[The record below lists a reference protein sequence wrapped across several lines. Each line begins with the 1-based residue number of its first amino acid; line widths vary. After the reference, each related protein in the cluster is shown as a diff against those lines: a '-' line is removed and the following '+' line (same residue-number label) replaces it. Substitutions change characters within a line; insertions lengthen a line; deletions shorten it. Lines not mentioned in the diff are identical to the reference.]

1 YTTSFTLRRCEAFVD
16 GISSYNDTWSNSSTE
31 MVFVNGLAIGT
42 HGVVFRFHDGIGGM
56 TEGNAS
62 VTVFNVVP
70 VLTRWIDSNLT
81 VDVTYV
87 RDEGVFVTLESIRIV
102 DSSVDSPTYTVL
114 VNGTSNAT
122 GTWQSGMN
130 FSIAIGI
137 FPPGNYNL
145 TIVFDDGLGGT
156 ATRHVYITWQAA
168 SPPPDYSGVMLVVII
183 GGIAAAV
190 VVSVIKVSSIR
201 KNKAR
206 AHDAAKTAK
215 EQDKF
220 DMDYLA

>member
-1 YTTSFTLRRCEAFVD
+1 MGKGKGHVHPFFDWLNDLRTPANISYELGTTDHFLVWRAHDYTTSFTLRRCEAFVD

-42 HGVVFRFHDGIGGM
+42 HGVVFRFYDGIGGM

-70 VLTRWIDSNLT
+70 ILTRWIDSNLT
-81 VDVTYV
+81 ADVYFV
-87 RDEGVFVTLESIRIV
+87 RDEGVSVTLGSIRIV
-102 DSSVDSPTYTVL
+102 DSSVGSPTYTVL

-156 ATRHVYITWQAA
+156 TTRYVYITWQAA
-168 SPPPDYSGVMLVVII
+168 SPPLII
-183 GGIAAAV
+183 
-190 VVSVIKVSSIR
+190 
-201 KNKAR
+201 
-206 AHDAAKTAK
+206 
-215 EQDKF
+215 
-220 DMDYLA
+220 LA